1 MDAPR
6 EMTVQQGLEPN
17 TPQPSTSN
25 GERAPSINDDLGIGR
40 VAAESTSRFLR
51 PDGSFNSRREG
62 LGLLSS
68 LNPFYWLLKLSWP
81 AFFALAAAAFLGVN
95 LVFAGLYALCGAD
108 ALVATVQSPALQ
120 DPFWRSFFFS
130 VETLSTIGYGHIVP
144 FSLVAHAL
152 SAAQAFVGLLG
163 VALVT
168 GMVYAR
174 FSRPTTRILFSPNA
188 LIAPFQGGWAVM
200 FRIING
206 LKSEIIELD
215 AQVTLSRFEQIDGK
229 RVRHFYQLTLERN
242 HVALFPLAWTL
253 VHPITDASPLWGVT
267 EPELLDSEAE
277 LLIVFHGMDDVLFQR
292 VHARGSYKAGDV
304 VWRARFAD
312 MYLRDR
318 PGLVAVDVSRL
329 GAFERVA

>member
-6 EMTVQQGLEPN
+6 EMTSLQPGLEPT
-17 TPQPSTSN
+17 TPQPRTIDN
-25 GERAPSINDDLGIGR
+25 DLGIGR
-40 VAAESTSRFLR
+40 VAAEATSRFLR

-81 AFFALAAAAFLGVN
+81 AFFGLAAVAFLGVN
-95 LVFAGLYALCGAD
+95 LIFAGLYVLCGAD
-108 ALVATVQSPALQ
+108 ALIATVQSPALQ

-130 VETLSTIGYGHIVP
+130 VETLSTIGYGHIAP
-144 FSLVAHAL
+144 FSFVAHVL
-152 SAAQAFVGLLG
+152 SMVQAFVGLLG
-163 VALVT
+163 VALAT
-168 GMVYAR
+168 GLVYAR
-174 FSRPTTRILFSPNA
+174 FSRPTTRILFSRNA

-200 FRIING
+200 FRITNG

-215 AQVTLSRFEQIDGK
+215 AQVTLSRFEQVEGK
-229 RVRHFYQLTLERN
+229 RARRFYPLALERN

-253 VHPITDASPLWGVT
+253 VHPITDTSPLWGVT

-277 LLIVFHGMDDVLFQR
+277 LLVVFHGMDDLLFQR

-304 VWRARFAD
+304 IWRAKFAD

-329 GAFERVA
+329 GEFEPVS